1 MGKRKSDLWGYYTLI
16 YADQVTHQFAQAEP
30 STPKPQSIQEYRE
43 YKEWRGMETQA
54 HLTSSTFAMLAEGV
68 AVDNTHIELPG
79 APGHKFPLRVYRP
92 SKAGSQDKFPVM
104 LYFHGGYWVGGD
116 ANSEDLGCRAI
127 IARGNDIVIASFSYR
142 TIPDVA
148 WDQVLRDAELAM
160 RWISRTENA
169 ASVGADTSKGFL
181 IGGAEA
187 GAHLAA
193 ACAVRARRTGTDGL
207 AVALTGQVL
216 IVPTLMTWPDAQ
228 IQPEWASRLRS
239 HSEMADAP
247 VLNSRLFQMFMEA
260 LDVPESEKHKGEN
273 FPMWERDMK
282 GLPPAYIPMDEC
294 DPTRDQ
300 AFLYAELLQQ
310 AGVLTR
316 TDYYRGLP
324 NMFVQFP
331 ELPTT
336 LKAGGHLAAGV
347 AWLLQERK

>member
-1 MGKRKSDLWGYYTLI
+1 
-16 YADQVTHQFAQAEP
+16 
-30 STPKPQSIQEYRE
+30 
-43 YKEWRGMETQA
+43 
-54 HLTSSTFAMLAEGV
+54 
-68 AVDNTHIELPG
+68 
-79 APGHKFPLRVYRP
+79 
-92 SKAGSQDKFPVM
+92 
-104 LYFHGGYWVGGD
+104 
-116 ANSEDLGCRAI
+116 
-127 IARGNDIVIASFSYR
+127 
-142 TIPDVA
+142 
-148 WDQVLRDAELAM
+148 M
-160 RWISRTENA
+160 RWMARPENA

-193 ACAVRARRTGTDGL
+193 ACAVRARRSGSDD
-207 AVALTGQVL
+207 VPVVLTGQVL
-216 IVPTLMTWPDAQ
+216 IVPTLMTWPDPQ
-228 IQPEWASRLRS
+228 IPPEWSSRLES
-239 HSEMADAP
+239 HTEIAGAP
-247 VLNSRLFQMFMEA
+247 VLNSQLFQMFMEA
-260 LDVPESEKHKGEN
+260 LSVPDSEKRKGEN
-273 FPMWERDMK
+273 FPMWERNMK

-336 LKAGGHLAAGV
+336 LTAGGHLAAGI

>member
-1 MGKRKSDLWGYYTLI
+1 
-16 YADQVTHQFAQAEP
+16 
-30 STPKPQSIQEYRE
+30 
-43 YKEWRGMETQA
+43 
-54 HLTSSTFAMLAEGV
+54 MLAEDV
-68 AVDNTHIELPG
+68 AVDNTHVELPEI
-79 APGHKFPLRVYRP
+79 PGHKFPLRVYRP
-92 SKAGSQDKFPVM
+92 QKAEPKDKLPVM

-127 IARGNDIVIASFSYR
+127 IARGNDITIVSFSYR
-142 TIPDVA
+142 TIPEVA

-160 RWISRTENA
+160 RWMARPENA
-169 ASVGADTSKGFL
+169 ASVGADTNKGFL

-193 ACAVRARRTGTDGL
+193 ACAVRARRSGVDGL
-207 AVALTGQVL
+207 PVVLTGQVL
-216 IVPTLMTWPDAQ
+216 IVPTLMTWPD
-228 IQPEWASRLRS
+228 PEIPAEWIPRLTS
-239 HSEMADAP
+239 HTEMADAP
-247 VLNSRLFQMFMEA
+247 VLNSQLFQLFIEA
-260 LDVPESEKHKGEN
+260 LAVPDSEKRKGEI
-273 FPMWERDMK
+273 FPMWEKDMK

-310 AGVLTR
+310 AGVLAR